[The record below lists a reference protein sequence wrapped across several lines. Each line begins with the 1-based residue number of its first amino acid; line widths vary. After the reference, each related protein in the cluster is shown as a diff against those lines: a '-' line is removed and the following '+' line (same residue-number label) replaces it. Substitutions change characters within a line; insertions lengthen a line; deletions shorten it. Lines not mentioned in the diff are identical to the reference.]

1 MTDPSTEKTTA
12 SEPTLELLA
21 TLYTLEQLEDASHD
35 MPQIALAGRSNVGKS
50 SLINALARRKKLAKV
65 SSEPGKTRSVNL
77 FLVRPDGFCLTDLPG
92 YGYARRGHEERRNW
106 AALIQKYLEE
116 TRTLRALALL
126 IDCRI
131 PVQQSDRMMAEF
143 ARSRK
148 LPVIAVLT
156 KADKCTLKERSSQQK
171 TWEAILGGQK
181 PVVVS
186 AVTKMGLDELWKRL
200 REAGAPNAD
209 SSPSDEND
217 APAAD

>member
-1 MTDPSTEKTTA
+1 MTDPSTEKNRC
-12 SEPTLELLA
+12 SEPVLELLA

-50 SLINALARRKKLAKV
+50 SLNNALARRKKLAKV

-106 AALIQKYLEE
+106 ATLIQKYLEE
-116 TRTLRALALL
+116 TESLRALALL

-143 ARSRK
+143 AKSRK
-148 LPVIAVLT
+148 IPVIAVLT

-186 AVTKMGLDELWKRL
+186 AVTKLGLDELWKRL
-200 REAGAPNAD
+200 REAGAPD
-209 SSPSDEND
+209 DTSSPSDEND
-217 APAAD
+217 VPAAD

>member
-1 MTDPSTEKTTA
+1 MTDPSTEKNTA

-21 TLYTLEQLEDASHD
+21 TLYTLEQLEEASHD

-77 FLVRPDGFCLTDLPG
+77 FRVKPDGFCLTDLPG

-116 TRTLRALALL
+116 TRTLRALVLL

-131 PVQQSDRMMAEF
+131 PTQESDRVMAQF
-143 ARSRK
+143 ATSHR
-148 LPVIAVLT
+148 LPVIPVLT
-156 KADKCTLKERSSQQK
+156 KADKCSLKERSAQQK
-171 TWEAILGGQK
+171 IWEGILGQK
-181 PVVVS
+181 PVTVS
-186 AVTKMGLDELWKRL
+186 AVTRLGLDELWKRL
-200 REAGAPNAD
+200 REAGTPD
-209 SSPSDEND
+209 EQPSSPAEND
-217 APAAD
+217 APSTD